1 MKEVTTLIFTLEELN
16 ELIDSRI
23 QKALQNR
30 VEKVWMSEKEAKEYT
45 GFSQFTL
52 YNARINGELKASKCN
67 RSVRYHRDD
76 LDAWLRK
83 NKTIKKDSTI

>member
-1 MKEVTTLIFTLEELN
+1 MKEVTTIVFTLDELN
-16 ELIDSRI
+16 ELIDLRI
-23 QKALQNR
+23 QEALRKR

-52 YNARINGELKASKCN
+52 YNARMDGELKASKCN

-76 LDAWLRK
+76 LDAWMRSK
-83 NKTIKKDSTI
+83 QK